1 MKLIDGISIA
11 KTIQERI
18 KSSIAKLQKR
28 PPGLAFVRVG
38 DNPASHSYIRMKKKR
53 CQEVGVVSFDV
64 ELPLM
69 FLRPKSF

>member
-18 KSSIAKLQKR
+18 KSSIAKLKTR

-38 DNPASHSYIRMKKKR
+38 DNPASHSYIRMKKAMSR
-53 CQEVGVVSFDV
+53 SGYYLF
-64 ELPLM
+64 
-69 FLRPKSF
+69 